1 MTNAPA
7 PTVTIGIPVY
17 KRFRFLP
24 AALRSVA
31 EQDYPEIDLL
41 VSDNGENGPE
51 VEELVASHYPRP
63 FRVRQN
69 AVTEPVM
76 SRHFNQMV
84 EAAEGKYFVLL
95 CDDDE
100 LGPRFVSSL
109 VQILEREPEV
119 GVGIPRVEVMDETG
133 NLQPREHRFPP
144 DEVFSG
150 LDFVRMWVRKR
161 VRFWTFVTTLARTQE
176 ILDVGGYPPI
186 PEADDD
192 TIVVKL
198 SLGRKAAFSREA
210 EFRNRWYETSAG
222 LSLPPEE
229 LADDMRRWIEVLDTD
244 PLFRDFARRRPAE
257 WKEIHALLVE
267 QAWRNFRHRW
277 VTMYRERMAPM
288 AWLKS
293 GFSMPFIP
301 AYYRWLFAYLF
312 RTGLRAAGR
321 RLVGSGG

>member
-1 MTNAPA
+1 MANASKPA
-7 PTVTIGIPVY
+7 VTIGIPVFR
-17 KRFRFLP
+17 RFRFLP
-24 AALRSVA
+24 DVLRSVA

-51 VEELVASHYPRP
+51 LEELVRSHYPRP
-63 FRVRQN
+63 FRLRRN
-69 AVTEPVM
+69 PVTEPVM

-84 EAAEGKYFVLL
+84 EAAEGEYFVLL

-109 VQILEREPEV
+109 VEILERDPEV
-119 GVGIPRVEVMDETG
+119 GVGIPRVEVMDEEG
-133 NLQPREHRFPP
+133 NPQPREHRFPRE
-144 DEVFSG
+144 EVFSG
-150 LDFVRMWVRKR
+150 LELVRMWVRKQA
-161 VRFWTFVTTLARTQE
+161 RFWTFVTTLARTRE
-176 ILDVGGYPPI
+176 ILEVGGYPPI

-192 TIVVKL
+192 TMVVKL
-198 SLGRKAAFSREA
+198 SLGRKAAFTREA

-244 PLFRDFARRRPAE
+244 PFFRDFARRRPVE

-288 AWLKS
+288 AWLRS
-293 GFSMPFIP
+293 AFSMPFIP
-301 AYYRWLFAYLF
+301 AYYRWLLGYLF
-312 RTGLRAAGR
+312 RTGLAATGR
-321 RLVGSGG
+321 RLVGSRG